1 MWGENLNMLSVILGI
16 AVIVPVVGAL
26 LYALFQSDNKKAP
39 ARRLTAFGEAP
50 EGDWDELDGRLA

>member
-1 MWGENLNMLSVILGI
+1 MLSVILGI